1 MRRAVLGVSLLGFV
15 LVQPALAARSS
26 ISAKPTK
33 PSASA
38 VTIAATPNPAVFGA
52 STTIAGRV
60 TGKHSGGVAVSL
72 ETKPFPYTG
81 GFTRAATAKADAAG
95 HYSFKIVP
103 SLNALYNVVAKAS
116 PTATSAN
123 VLVKVRVK
131 LTLGVSTSKPATGQ
145 RVRFRGF
152 VLPAYNG
159 QAAQIQRKTATRWKT
174 VSRAKL
180 VAATPV
186 GGVARSKYSKRLRIS
201 SSGPIASSS
210 RPRTAAGSRTPVP
223 RAG

>member
-1 MRRAVLGVSLLGFV
+1 
-15 LVQPALAARSS
+15 
-26 ISAKPTK
+26 
-33 PSASA
+33 
-38 VTIAATPNPAVFGA
+38 VTIAATPNPVVFGA
-52 STTIAGRV
+52 STTIAGQV
-60 TGKHSGGVAVSL
+60 TGKHSGGVAVTL

-81 GFTRAATAKADAAG
+81 GFTKAVTAKADATG

-116 PTATSAN
+116 PTATSTN

-131 LTLGVSTSKPATGQ
+131 ATLGVSSLKPATGQ

-159 QAAQIQRKTATRWKT
+159 QAVQIQRKTASGWKT
-174 VSRAKL
+174 VARAKL
-180 VAATPV
+180 VAAAPI

-201 SSGPIASSS
+201 SSGTYRVQFKPAD
-210 RPRTAAGSRTPVP
+210 GSRLVNTSRTRRLTVH
-223 RAG
+223 